1 MIQNE
6 EQSPYPLTSFLK
18 DYSREIL
25 SKISVFHEPEVT
37 LESSPSSSESE
48 SISEDLEPS
57 NSETSEK
64 DLEDPPKI
72 IATISLGVKVEEVSE
87 EEMTEAGEP
96 SSSNTRTT
104 SHVST
109 GKIIFTL
116 DDIPTSRWQRDYKSS
131 MHGWKPEN

>member
-1 MIQNE
+1 MVQNE

-87 EEMTEAGEP
+87 EEMTEAG
-96 SSSNTRTT
+96 
-104 SHVST
+104 
-109 GKIIFTL
+109 
-116 DDIPTSRWQRDYKSS
+116 
-131 MHGWKPEN
+131 